1 MHVQLT
7 HDVKTGLPNAY
18 VGLVFVT
25 FCVGSYLFT
34 LGCFLMTVPVINE
47 ASSHSFLCCIASDPA
62 AELRMFRLTKCVSK
76 TTAIYGEY
84 PLTVKVCKAGL
95 P

>member
-1 MHVQLT
+1 MALYEHCFVHVQLT
-7 HDVKTGLPNAY
+7 HDVKAGLPNAY

-47 ASSHSFLCCIASDPA
+47 ASSHSVLCCIASYPA
-62 AELRMFRLTKCVSK
+62 AKYFASQNASQEPQPCLV
-76 TTAIYGEY
+76 TA
-84 PLTVKVCKAGL
+84 P
-95 P
+95 